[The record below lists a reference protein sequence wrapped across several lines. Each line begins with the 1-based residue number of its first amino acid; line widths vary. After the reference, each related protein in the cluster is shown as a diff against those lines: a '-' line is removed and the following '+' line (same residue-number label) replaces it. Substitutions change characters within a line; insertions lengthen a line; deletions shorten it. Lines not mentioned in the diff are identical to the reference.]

1 MQTFPFFVFCFLQDK
16 YMCDAA
22 DNETLVILV
31 CIVYSNMLKHC
42 IILSSF
48 SFLKLCRDIL
58 DAEAL

>member
-1 MQTFPFFVFCFLQDK
+1 
-16 YMCDAA
+16 MCDAA